1 MIKRRAISKY
11 ISCLFLFLIFQKYVE
26 ARTLFYLSNAKNLI
40 NTVINEVFVSK
51 KVHVLLT
58 APFKVSCHIPCQFNE
73 KTTKF
78 DQNKCHL
85 HNNVF

>member
-1 MIKRRAISKY
+1 M
-11 ISCLFLFLIFQKYVE
+11 LFIFIFQFFVE
-26 ARTLFYLSNAKNLI
+26 AMTLFYLSNAKNLI

-85 HNNVF
+85 HNIVF